1 MTQKI
6 LKKIFVTQNSEYI
19 LQKINKN
26 QSGPLFV
33 KRQAALKGKRK
44 EGKGKLLIYDFG
56 FTRAELVHLLM
67 MYAKYFA
74 ADEEEGQCDS
84 SFNSTNSDAAHR
96 NC

>member
-1 MTQKI
+1 M
-6 LKKIFVTQNSEYI
+6 LKKIFVAQNLEYI

-33 KRQAALKGKRK
+33 KRRAAL
-44 EGKGKLLIYDFG
+44 EGKKKEREGNLLIYDFG

-84 SFNSTNSDAAHR
+84 SFNSTNSDATHR